1 MHFLKLLTFAL
12 QSPWTGGIN
21 IGNYNNVSLIKKEK
35 EKLLHS
41 GMMKC
46 DRFADSGILE
56 ESSFL
61 PPGPSSISFRVK
73 WKYGSEISGRNRIC
87 HRMKWVLT
95 ARNRS
100 APPELSLPKSSSR
113 TLSNHHPSPTTLF
126 ASLPRQPRRW
136 GRGARPVEAGRGT
149 RGTAGD
155 DCHRR
160 HWMPLCRS
168 NTHGPPRGGKVVGRS
183 GRKRPVFR
191 PAG

>member
-1 MHFLKLLTFAL
+1 
-12 QSPWTGGIN
+12 
-21 IGNYNNVSLIKKEK
+21 
-35 EKLLHS
+35 
-41 GMMKC
+41 MKC
-46 DRFADSGILE
+46 DRYADSGILE

-113 TLSNHHPSPTTLF
+113 TLSNHHQSPTTPF

-168 NTHGPPRGGKVVGRS
+168 NTHGPPRGGGEWWVGQKENDPFSVLLVNLQLDSGRGRGHPSARS
-183 GRKRPVFR
+183 GLQAMSVATRPR
-191 PAG
+191 R